1 MSRYSLERKNAVINK
16 FHSDNTLSLSELAR
30 QESIPTSTLYN
41 WLKQVNL
48 VGNAMS
54 KKRNSDNWSAETKLV
69 TVIETASLSEIE
81 LSAYC
86 REKGLYPEQLKQ
98 WKSEY
103 LQSFD
108 QSKAQAQALRKEL
121 QATRQENKTLQREI
135 RRKEKALAE
144 AAALLML
151 RKKLNAF
158 WEESEDE

>member
-1 MSRYSLERKNAVINK
+1 
-16 FHSDNTLSLSELAR
+16 
-30 QESIPTSTLYN
+30 
-41 WLKQVNL
+41 
-48 VGNAMS
+48 MS
-54 KKRNSDNWSAETKLV
+54 KKRNSDNWSAETELA

-86 REKGLYPEQLKQ
+86 RGKGLYPEQLKR
-98 WKSEY
+98 WKSES
-103 LQSFD
+103 LLSFD

-151 RKKLNAF
+151 RKKLNAL
-158 WEESEDE
+158 WEENEDE

>member
-1 MSRYSLERKNAVINK
+1 MGRYSLERKNAVINK

-54 KKRNSDNWSAETKLV
+54 KKRNSDNWSAETKLA

-86 REKGLYPEQLKQ
+86 REKGLYPEQLAVHKDA
-98 WKSEY
+98 KPRYGE
-103 LQSFD
+103 LPSFM
-108 QSKAQAQALRKEL
+108 KEIEPFDVSIHKDIVITSHKFSMRDFPNGL
-121 QATRQENKTLQREI
+121 GEEFGCV
-135 RRKEKALAE
+135 
-144 AAALLML
+144 
-151 RKKLNAF
+151 KKKP
-158 WEESEDE
+158 